1 MFNCKNDDILVVPK
15 FVFIAMFVWSIVHI
29 FRILCLNFLNIFF
42 WIWWH
47 FRDVFPR
54 FVFGGLITAIIKDI
68 FDDQALTTGAFSNDN
83 EEFVQDIENF
93 EL

>member
-1 MFNCKNDDILVVPK
+1 
-15 FVFIAMFVWSIVHI
+15 MFVWSIVHI
-29 FRILCLNFLNIFF
+29 FRIHGFNFLNILF

-47 FRDVFPR
+47 FRDVFPH
-54 FVFGGLITAIIKDI
+54 FVFGGLVTAIIKYI

>member
-1 MFNCKNDDILVVPK
+1 
-15 FVFIAMFVWSIVHI
+15 MFVWSIVHI
-29 FRILCLNFLNIFF
+29 LRIHGLKFFKHFF

-47 FRDVFPR
+47 FRDVFPH
-54 FVFGGLITAIIKDI
+54 FVFGGLVTAIIKDI

-83 EEFVQDIENF
+83 EEFVRDIDNF

>member
-1 MFNCKNDDILVVPK
+1 
-15 FVFIAMFVWSIVHI
+15 MFVWSIVHI
-29 FRILCLNFLNIFF
+29 FRILGLNFVKHFF
-42 WIWWH
+42 LDLVAFLGCFSPFCFWGPGH
-47 FRDVFPR
+47 SHNKRY
-54 FVFGGLITAIIKDI
+54 I